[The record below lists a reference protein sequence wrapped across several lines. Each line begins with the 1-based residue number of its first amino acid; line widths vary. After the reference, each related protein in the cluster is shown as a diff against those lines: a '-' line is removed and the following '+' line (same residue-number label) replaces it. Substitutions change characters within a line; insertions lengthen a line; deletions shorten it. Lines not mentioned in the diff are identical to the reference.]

1 MGHARRCLEEET
13 RRLEIQAKLAIR
25 DLHQRPS
32 KYPSRPRNQ
41 RPRRRNRRLH
51 PARRTRT
58 SRRATRRLPRHQT
71 RDNFKVIAQPL
82 FTPSITLQVSR
93 EPSPVFFSLRHA
105 FSVYAVAISP
115 PRPGA
120 KQVDQPLRG
129 PALCRPAR
137 KLSFLWLPSPH
148 ARVCPSSS

>member
-1 MGHARRCLEEET
+1 MGHARRCLKEET

-93 EPSPVFFSLRHA
+93 EASPVFFFFGMP
-105 FSVYAVAISP
+105 FSCILSPYSRLVPEPKIADTPMAV
-115 PRPGA
+115 
-120 KQVDQPLRG
+120 
-129 PALCRPAR
+129 
-137 KLSFLWLPSPH
+137 
-148 ARVCPSSS
+148 